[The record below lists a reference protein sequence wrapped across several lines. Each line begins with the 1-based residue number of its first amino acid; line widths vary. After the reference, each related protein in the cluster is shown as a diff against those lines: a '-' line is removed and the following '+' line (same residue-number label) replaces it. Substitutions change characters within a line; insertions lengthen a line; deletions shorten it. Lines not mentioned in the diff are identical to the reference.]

1 MQKNHKQICS
11 CLVSWPVSRVVK
23 MPPFHG
29 GDQGFDTPTGYL
41 CGIIC
46 LMFSGGVMVAQRF
59 LVPLV
64 EVRIF
69 TGEFTSTISLGVK
82 HHTCNVI
89 SGVRFVYSA
98 PFPFFVI

>member
-1 MQKNHKQICS
+1 MQKNRKQIS
-11 CLVSWPVSRVVK
+11 SFLIFWPVSRVVK

-46 LMFSGGVMVAQRF
+46 LMFSGGVTVAQRF

-69 TGEFTSTISLGVK
+69 TGESRLGNSMVECL
-82 HHTCNVI
+82 TCNEVVGGSI
-89 SGVRFVYSA
+89 PLLS
-98 PFPFFVI
+98 FVI

>member
-1 MQKNHKQICS
+1 MS
-11 CLVSWPVSRVVK
+11 
-23 MPPFHG
+23 PFHG
-29 GDQGFDTPTGYL
+29 EDQEFNPPTGYFG
-41 CGIIC
+41 GIII
-46 LMFSGGVMVAQRF
+46 LMFSGGVTVAQRF

-82 HHTCNVI
+82 HHTCNVT

-98 PFPFFVI
+98 PSPFL

>member
-1 MQKNHKQICS
+1 
-11 CLVSWPVSRVVK
+11 

-46 LMFSGGVMVAQRF
+46 LMFSGGVMVAQRC

-69 TGEFTSTISLGVK
+69 TGEFASVA
-82 HHTCNVI
+82 H
-89 SGVRFVYSA
+89 R
-98 PFPFFVI
+98 

>member
-1 MQKNHKQICS
+1 
-11 CLVSWPVSRVVK
+11 

-69 TGEFTSTISLGVK
+69 TGESRLGNSMVECL
-82 HHTCNVI
+82 TCNEVVGGSI
-89 SGVRFVYSA
+89 PLLS
-98 PFPFFVI
+98 FVI

>member
-29 GDQGFDTPTGYL
+29 GDQGFDTPTGYG
-41 CGIIC
+41 CGIIF
-46 LMFSGGVMVAQRF
+46 LMFSGGVTVAQRF

-69 TGEFTSTISLGVK
+69 TGESLL
-82 HHTCNVI
+82 
-89 SGVRFVYSA
+89 R
-98 PFPFFVI
+98 

>member
-1 MQKNHKQICS
+1 
-11 CLVSWPVSRVVK
+11 

-29 GDQGFDTPTGYL
+29 GDQGFDTPTGYS
-41 CGIIC
+41 CGIIY
-46 LMFSGGVMVAQRF
+46 LLFSGGVTVAQRF

-98 PFPFFVI
+98 PFPFL

>member
-1 MQKNHKQICS
+1 MS
-11 CLVSWPVSRVVK
+11 
-23 MPPFHG
+23 PFHG
-29 GDQGFDTPTGYL
+29 EDQEFNPPTGYFG
-41 CGIIC
+41 GIIF
-46 LMFSGGVMVAQRF
+46 LMFSGGVTVAQRF

-69 TGEFTSTISLGVK
+69 TGEFASTISLGVK

-98 PFPFFVI
+98 PFPFL